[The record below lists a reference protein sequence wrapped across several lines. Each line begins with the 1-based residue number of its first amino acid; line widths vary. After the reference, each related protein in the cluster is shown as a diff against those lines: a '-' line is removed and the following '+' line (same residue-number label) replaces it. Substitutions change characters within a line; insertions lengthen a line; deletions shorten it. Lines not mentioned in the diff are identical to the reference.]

1 MWIISKSHREFF
13 FLYIFAIHSSSR
25 HEKLCQMSVRLFSL
39 FRGSIYQQ
47 WLIIKMFCR
56 AACEKPNDPTDPC
69 ICDNIAVAIDIEDN
83 GKFLNSDAFFL
94 LHQCPKLV
102 LDGSKPFWTGSKMA
116 FDFWLVSKMF
126 ENINLA
132 QASGLSEGLK
142 IRGCQYHL
150 VGIICLSWLR

>member
-1 MWIISKSHREFF
+1 
-13 FLYIFAIHSSSR
+13 
-25 HEKLCQMSVRLFSL
+25 
-39 FRGSIYQQ
+39 
-47 WLIIKMFCR
+47 MFCR

-116 FDFWLVSKMF
+116 FDF
-126 ENINLA
+126 
-132 QASGLSEGLK
+132 
-142 IRGCQYHL
+142 
-150 VGIICLSWLR
+150 